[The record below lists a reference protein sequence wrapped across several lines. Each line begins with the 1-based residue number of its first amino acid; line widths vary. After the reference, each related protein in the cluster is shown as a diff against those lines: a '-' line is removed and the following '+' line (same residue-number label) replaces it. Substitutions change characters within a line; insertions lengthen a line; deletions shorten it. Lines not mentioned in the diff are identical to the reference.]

1 MSWGSTGFTPIVTY
15 NQPPF
20 GFHEVITPPD
30 YQRCNEN
37 PWIST
42 DLLKEELN
50 KRFDEYLRERD
61 AHRTKEICTPDTTE
75 RFQSG
80 DNKGV
85 LMLLLIAVAAYCL
98 LRWREIV

>member
-61 AHRTKEICTPDTTE
+61 AHRTKEICTNTAE
-75 RFQSG
+75 RFASG
-80 DNKGV
+80 NNKGV
-85 LMLLLIAVAAYCL
+85 LMLLLIAVAVYCL
-98 LRWREIV
+98 LRWQKIV